1 MRLTLPLLALG
12 FALATAGSALAA
24 SPDATGSMTTPDT
37 STPSSQPGGAMPS
50 DQTAARPSDQPS
62 APAAT
67 PGPSAQPPANAASA
81 GATGANTSATAP
93 ANFQVGQQVQDNT
106 GATIGSISS
115 LTTAGGQQ
123 MAVINMN
130 GQSFQVPTNRL
141 GVNNGAAEIN
151 LTQAQIA
158 AMLKGPAA
166 SH

>member
-1 MRLTLPLLALG
+1 MRSTLPLLALG
-12 FALATAGSALAA
+12 FALATSGAALAA
-24 SPDATGSMTTPDT
+24 SPGPTPDT
-37 STPSSQPGGAMPS
+37 STPSSGSTIPP
-50 DQTAARPSDQPS
+50 DQTAPSSDQPAAQA
-62 APAAT
+62 APAT
-67 PGPSAQPPANAASA
+67 PPAANATSA

-115 LTTAGGQQ
+115 LNTAGGQQ
-123 MAVINMN
+123 MAVINM
-130 GQSFQVPTNRL
+130 GGKTFQVPTNRL

-158 AMLKGPAA
+158 TMLKGPAA

>member
-1 MRLTLPLLALG
+1 MRSTLPLLALS

-24 SPDATGSMTTPDT
+24 AGPGATGATTTPD
-37 STPSSQPGGAMPS
+37 SASMPGQPPGGAIPPDQATQAEPS
-50 DQTAARPSDQPS
+50 TPPSS
-62 APAAT
+62 A
-67 PGPSAQPPANAASA
+67 AQPPAPDASSA

-115 LTTAGGQQ
+115 LGSANGEQT
-123 MAVINMN
+123 AVINM
-130 GQSFQVPTNRL
+130 GGKTFQVPTSRL

-158 AMLKGPAA
+158 TMLNGSAA
-166 SH
+166 GH